1 VAGLSNTNQK
11 FLRLALCAGVAL
23 LPCAS
28 AVAAGGPSEQASV
41 AEQYLLSAAN
51 QERAARGLQPLHR
64 DPALA
69 HAAAQHARQMA
80 EHSGISHQFAGE
92 PELTTRGASAG
103 AAFTLIEENVA
114 EAPSA
119 VQIHDLWMHSDHHRE
134 NMLNPSIDAAGISVV
149 ERGGEMYAVE
159 DFAKITRA
167 LGYTDQ
173 EAAIAAL
180 VRRHGRISIDSAAN
194 DLESARETCARDS
207 GYAGA
212 RKPWFV
218 MRFTASS
225 LDRLPDE
232 LNTRLASGKYH
243 QAVVGACAGDA
254 HSAFTS
260 YNIAVL
266 LYP

>member
-1 VAGLSNTNQK
+1 MWLPNRQQK
-11 FLRLALCAGVAL
+11 LLRLALSATCGL
-23 LPCAS
+23 LFCAS
-28 AVAAGGPSEQASV
+28 AVAGGASPEQGSI
-41 AEQYLLSAAN
+41 AEQYLLAAAN

-64 DPALA
+64 DAALA

-80 EHSGISHQFAGE
+80 EHGGISHQFAGE
-92 PELTTRGASAG
+92 PELTSRGATAG

-119 VQIHDLWMHSDHHRE
+119 GQIHDLWMHSDHHRE

-149 ERGGEMYAVE
+149 ERGGELYAVE
-159 DFAKITRA
+159 DFARSTRS
-167 LGYTDQ
+167 LGYAEQ

-180 VRRHGRISIDSAAN
+180 VRRQGHIAIESAGSDIAA
-194 DLESARETCARDS
+194 ARETCSRDS
-207 GYAGA
+207 GYAGT

-225 LDRLPDE
+225 LDRLPDQ
-232 LNTRLASGKYH
+232 LSARLASGKYR

-254 HSAFTS
+254 RSPFTS